1 MGECGGEWGKLCKGY
16 RVSVFEGEKVL
27 KMNGGGGCKIVYL
40 MQLNCVPKN
49 GLKWYI
55 YTMYIFSSVQPLS
68 RVLLFATP

>member
-49 GLKWYI
+49 G
-55 YTMYIFSSVQPLS
+55 
-68 RVLLFATP
+68 